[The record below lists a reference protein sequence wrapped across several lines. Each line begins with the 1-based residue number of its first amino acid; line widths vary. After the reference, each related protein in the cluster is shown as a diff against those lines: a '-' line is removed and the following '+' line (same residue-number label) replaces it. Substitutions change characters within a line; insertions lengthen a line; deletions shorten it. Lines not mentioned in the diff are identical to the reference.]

1 MYLKQQSK
9 IGKNRIRT
17 FFLAPP
23 LKKKF
28 EFRKFRKIRIEK
40 VSSRMKC
47 PQISHKNRHH
57 HQFERS

>member
-23 LKKKF
+23 LKKNLNFENFEKF
-28 EFRKFRKIRIEK
+28 FFD
-40 VSSRMKC
+40 
-47 PQISHKNRHH
+47 H
-57 HQFERS
+57 HQMK